1 MHKGF
6 TLPTF
11 TDEQI
16 IEYNK
21 TIESVSLIVDASAG
35 GTLSVSVS
43 TDNGWIV
50 VDTFTSTIG
59 EEYFVKG
66 RTLKFTP
73 VGGITYDIPV
83 RE

>member
-1 MHKGF
+1 M
-6 TLPTF
+6 PTF
-11 TDEQI
+11 STEQI
-16 IEYNK
+16 VEYGKN
-21 TIESVSLIVDASAG
+21 TESVSLVVDASAG
-35 GTLSVSVS
+35 GSLTVSVS

-50 VDTFTSTIG
+50 VDTFTATVG

-66 RTLKFTP
+66 RTIKFTP